1 MYYCIYVPY
10 AGSETGSELAGQC
23 DRVAY
28 RFPSCFLLELIIH
41 VFVLFPPLTTR
52 TSVAGEIPTE
62 RRVSREISLQSYL
75 PYVHLTEPGSPE
87 KSPIRTIERT
97 DTPL

>member
-23 DRVAY
+23 DKSCLSLSILLSFGAY
-28 RFPSCFLLELIIH
+28 HSCIRAL
-41 VFVLFPPLTTR
+41 PPLTTR